1 MRRSI
6 LVLVVIGLVA
16 CGGGGG
22 GGMAIDAPPKD
33 VGFNKPMAS
42 LKSNMDN
49 TVNGMDVWS
58 EIGPADL
65 SCLGTP
71 STDMPTTVAVTLN
84 TKVTDF
90 QTGKA
95 VPSATVTAF
104 PGINSTAPFDTQT
117 SNATDGTVT
126 ITVPVGQKRIGF
138 KMTAS
143 GQIDTLLLFQYL
155 DPSTPTQTSPDKIQS
170 VSNGTA
176 ATLPA
181 LIGETRTPGSG
192 VVAGA
197 LRDCQNHEMSNFVAT
212 MSSVSGSVM
221 PIENADAYYFAAS
234 AGLPVHH
241 TQQESASGDGLFM
254 VIQLPVTASAFV
266 QMWGYVTDADMAA
279 DKLTLI
285 SELEVPV
292 LADTVITGSFEPL
305 RQ

>member
-1 MRRSI
+1 
-6 LVLVVIGLVA
+6 
-16 CGGGGG
+16 
-22 GGMAIDAPPKD
+22 MAIDAPPKD
-33 VGFNKPMAS
+33 VGFNKPTAS

-49 TVNGMDVWS
+49 TVNNMDVWT

-71 STDMPTTVAVTLN
+71 SADLATTVAVTLN

-90 QTGKA
+90 QSGNT
-95 VPSATVTAF
+95 VPNAGVTAF
-104 PGINSTAPFDTQT
+104 PGIDFANPFDTKT
-117 SNATDGTVT
+117 SDENGLVSVN
-126 ITVPVGQKRIGF
+126 VPVGQKRIGF
-138 KMTAS
+138 KMTAT

-155 DPSTPTQTSPDKIQS
+155 DPSMATQTSPDKIQS

-192 VVAGA
+192 VIAGA
-197 LRDCQNHEMSNFVAT
+197 LRDCQKHEMSNFVAT
-212 MSSVSGSVM
+212 VSSVSGTAM

-241 TQQESASGDGLFM
+241 SQQEAASGDGLFM
-254 VIQLPVTASAFV
+254 VIQLPVTQTAFV
-266 QMWGYVTDADMAA
+266 QEWGYVTDADMAS

-285 SELEVPV
+285 SELQVPV
-292 LADTVITGSFEPL
+292 VADTVITGSFEPL